1 MNIINFNVL
10 VQELKMNK
18 ILNVFGIKQYNNA
31 MKNYVIM
38 HLLIHK
44 IFNNVNHFIK
54 IVKLQNVEK
63 LYVVILDL
71 KLIYNVQLLCQI
83 MNVQVMVIFVLKE
96 NNVKMHLMKLVV
108 HFLMILKI
116 VNGLKIKIDVQLNHV
131 ILHH

>member
-1 MNIINFNVL
+1 
-10 VQELKMNK
+10 
-18 ILNVFGIKQYNNA
+18 
-31 MKNYVIM
+31 MKNYVKM

-63 LYVVILDL
+63 LYVVISDL

-83 MNVQVMVIFVLKE
+83 MNVQVMVIFVFKE